1 LTNLETWPVSLTIGN
16 FLRRCPKRHNTAAF
30 CDGLRSQIS
39 S

>member
-1 LTNLETWPVSLTIGN
+1 LPFSVTVGS
-16 FLRRCPKRHNTAAF
+16 FLGRCQKRHNTAAF